1 MKRSILEL
9 VELGRRFE
17 AVTRNDDG
25 LASGIEF
32 ADVGPWGYRTRGA
45 ATRGNHEQRHFATVF
60 GVEGDRL
67 PVARP
72 ERRLDAPI
80 ESIDQACVL
89 SRRAVVQHQPP
100 LVRFVPGTSLRAVCN
115 RPSVR

>member
-1 MKRSILEL
+1 MKRPVLEL
-9 VELGRRFE
+9 VELGWRFK

-32 ADVGPWGYRTRGA
+32 ADVRPWSDGTRGA
-45 ATRGNHEQRHFATVF
+45 AGRGNHQKGHFAPVF

-72 ERRLDAPI
+72 EQRLDASI
-80 ESIDQACVL
+80 ETIDQARVL
-89 SRRAVVQHQPP
+89 SRRAVVQHQAP
-100 LVRFVPGTSLRAVCN
+100 LVGFAPGMSLVAGRN
-115 RPSVR
+115 PPSVR